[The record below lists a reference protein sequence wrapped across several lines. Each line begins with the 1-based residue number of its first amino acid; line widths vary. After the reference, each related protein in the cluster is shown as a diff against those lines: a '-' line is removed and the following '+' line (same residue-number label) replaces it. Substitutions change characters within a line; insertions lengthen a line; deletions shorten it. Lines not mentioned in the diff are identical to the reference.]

1 MSTANRL
8 LSGIQSAL
16 SDSVDVRTHLGQPPR
31 VFDRRPPVDAVFP
44 FLTFGDV
51 RVEDRSGDG
60 VRVEECT
67 VNLHLYSRY
76 QGRAEAMS
84 ILSGVLEA
92 LSRDR
97 LRSFLPD
104 CGRVVSRFTDS
115 FAARDGHSRHSV
127 LRITVTLASD
137 VMETAA

>member
-8 LSGIQSAL
+8 LAGLQSAL
-16 SDSVDVRTHLGQPPR
+16 NNNVEVRAQLGTPPR
-31 VFDRRPPVDAVFP
+31 LYDRRPPVDVVFP

-67 VNLHLYSRY
+67 VNLHLYSHY

-84 ILSGVLEA
+84 ILALVLEA
-92 LSRDR
+92 VGRDR
-97 LRSFLPD
+97 LRTYLPD

-115 FAARDGHSRHSV
+115 FAARDSHSRHSV
-127 LRITVTLASD
+127 LRITVTLATD
-137 VMETAA
+137 MAEAA